1 MTHENE
7 GRSFHF
13 LAENND
19 AAESW
24 VYMIRFVIYNYMF
37 TNCYIALQRSKLSYT
52 VSSIATS
59 ERARSHHNLQQTFPC
74 CS

>member
-1 MTHENE
+1 MTHEDE

-24 VYMIRFVIYNYMF
+24 VYMIRFVLL
-37 TNCYIALQRSKLSYT
+37 YIHYSHTLLMSNMRTAFAVHYVCVLQL
-52 VSSIATS
+52 A
-59 ERARSHHNLQQTFPC
+59 
-74 CS
+74 